1 MQTVW
6 QSSCLRA
13 EVHFELGVGCI
24 FAVII
29 EASLLNNLQD
39 MCSQLQNREVNSLS
53 ARSQEQFE
61 MSRPTDIWYNLQIK
75 IDPENQILG
84 KENQTGYRSLKRD

>member
-1 MQTVW
+1 MPAVW

-13 EVHFELGVGCI
+13 ELHFELGVGCI

-29 EASLLNNLQD
+29 EASLLNDLQA
-39 MCSQLQNREVNSLS
+39 MCSQLQAREVNSLS

-61 MSRPTDIWYNLQIK
+61 MSRSRDIWYNFQIK
-75 IDPENQILG
+75 TREPDIGNG
-84 KENQTGYRSLKRD
+84 KSDGLSLP